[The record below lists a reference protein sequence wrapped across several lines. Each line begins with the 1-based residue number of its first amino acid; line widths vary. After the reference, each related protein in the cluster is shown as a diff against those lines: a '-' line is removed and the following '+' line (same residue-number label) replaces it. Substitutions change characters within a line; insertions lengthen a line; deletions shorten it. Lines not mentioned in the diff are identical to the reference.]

1 MRGMISVSPASFIP
15 PYIEKCQIS
24 WDTWFSLINNHLCSD
39 YLPPF
44 VANFSIT
51 WLLPSPPQSTALRAT
66 WDAASWAWSP
76 KNSHWIKQLS
86 TFRLWLVFLVD
97 TWLTDKGT
105 RADSS
110 SSPGCYRD
118 PEPWFLCPSAC
129 SASPDE
135 SGWVSPGS
143 RISHYWLMI
152 LSFYSV
158 GEKVILE
165 TWFQGVPGCSV

>member
-1 MRGMISVSPASFIP
+1 MFRLPAPLCCKLFYNLTASLTSSKQSFEG
-15 PYIEKCQIS
+15 YLRCCLLGLKSQE
-24 WDTWFSLINNHLCSD
+24 FSLKTLYFQAVTSFFSWHLAD
-39 YLPPF
+39 
-44 VANFSIT
+44 
-51 WLLPSPPQSTALRAT
+51 
-66 WDAASWAWSP
+66 
-76 KNSHWIKQLS
+76 
-86 TFRLWLVFLVD
+86 
-97 TWLTDKGT
+97 DKGT

-152 LSFYSV
+152 LSFIQWGKKLSSKLGFKVYLAAQFRHRV
-158 GEKVILE
+158 GYPQSED
-165 TWFQGVPGCSV
+165 

>member
-1 MRGMISVSPASFIP
+1 MFRLPAPLCCKLFCNLTASPTSS
-15 PYIEKCQIS
+15 KQR
-24 WDTWFSLINNHLCSD
+24 T
-39 YLPPF
+39 
-44 VANFSIT
+44 
-51 WLLPSPPQSTALRAT
+51 T

-86 TFRLWLVFLVD
+86 ISRLWQAFLVD
-97 TWLTDKGT
+97 ILLMDKGT

-110 SSPGCYRD
+110 SSPGLYRD

-129 SASPDE
+129 STSPDE

-152 LSFYSV
+152 LSFIQWRKKLPLKLGFKMYLAAQF
-158 GEKVILE
+158 GHRA
-165 TWFQGVPGCSV
+165 GCPQSEDQEASARAGNPQC